1 MATHDVVGES
11 IDSGWKSV
19 VGCISARGY
28 SMVGQH
34 LGWMEFRRETP
45 LSPVIVEC
53 PAPLLGE
60 PSLAEISRGLDRAR
74 ELTRA
79 ITIAIK

>member
-1 MATHDVVGES
+1 
-11 IDSGWKSV
+11 
-19 VGCISARGY
+19 
-28 SMVGQH
+28 MVGQY
-34 LGWMEFRRETP
+34 LGWIEFRRETP

-53 PAPLLGE
+53 PVPLLGE
-60 PSLAEISRGLDRAR
+60 PSLAEISRSLDRAP

>member
-1 MATHDVVGES
+1 
-11 IDSGWKSV
+11 
-19 VGCISARGY
+19 
-28 SMVGQH
+28 MVGQY
-34 LGWMEFRRETP
+34 LGWIEFRRETP

-60 PSLAEISRGLDRAR
+60 ASLAGNSRSLDRAR
-74 ELTRA
+74 ELTCA